1 MVVDKRN
8 LWDLSEVK
16 KFMKN
21 FTRKLRM
28 TVISWEILFYLVNII
43 KLYLK

>member
-1 MVVDKRN
+1 MVVDKCN

-21 FTRKLRM
+21 FIRKPRM